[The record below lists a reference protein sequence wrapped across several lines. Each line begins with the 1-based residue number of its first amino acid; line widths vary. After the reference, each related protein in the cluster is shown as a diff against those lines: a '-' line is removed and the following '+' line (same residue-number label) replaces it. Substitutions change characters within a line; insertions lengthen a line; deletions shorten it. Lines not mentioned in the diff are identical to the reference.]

1 MNRYHSQYGQ
11 DKFVN
16 EVLFPDLQKGFFV
29 DIGAHDGISLSNTYF
44 FEKQKLWNGI
54 CFEPIP
60 EIYEALK
67 KNRTCIIKNACV
79 GDGNRKVVFCKV
91 DGPSNM
97 LSGIFEHYSEQHFKR
112 IQAEIAKFGGSYELI
127 KVDMLRL
134 SDLLEIGQE
143 IHYLS
148 IDTEGNELSILQ
160 SIDFEK
166 NKFISITVENNYR
179 DPAVK
184 NFLKRMGFVLLA
196 RIKMDEVYIHR
207 SHYDFSIFLRTSL
220 WIGRRKW
227 RNAVKKLGSQFYDK
241 D

>member
-1 MNRYHSQYGQ
+1 MKKYYSQYGQ

-16 EVLFPDLQKGFFV
+16 EVLFPYLQKGFFV
-29 DIGAHDGISLSNTYF
+29 DIGAHDGILLSNTYF

-54 CFEPIP
+54 CFEPNP
-60 EIYEALK
+60 VIYEALK

-79 GDGNRKVVFCKV
+79 GDANREVVFCKV
-91 DGPSNM
+91 NGPSNM
-97 LSGIFEHYSEQHFKR
+97 LSGIFEHYNEKHLQR
-112 IQAEIAKFGGSYELI
+112 IRAEIAKFGGSYELI
-127 KVDMLRL
+127 EVDMLRL
-134 SDLLEIGQE
+134 SDLLEVNQE

-160 SIDFEK
+160 SIDFKK

-179 DPAVK
+179 DPSIH
-184 NFLKRMGFVLLA
+184 NFLKSRGFTLLT

-207 SHYDFSIFLRTSL
+207 SYYSLSIFLRTSL

-227 RNAVKKLGSQFYDK
+227 RNAVKKLGS
-241 D
+241 